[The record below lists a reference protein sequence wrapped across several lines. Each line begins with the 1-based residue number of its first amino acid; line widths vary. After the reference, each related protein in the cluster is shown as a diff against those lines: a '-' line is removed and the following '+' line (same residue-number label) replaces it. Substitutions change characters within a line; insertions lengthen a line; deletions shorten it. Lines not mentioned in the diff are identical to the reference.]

1 MGAFLFSGFWFLYH
15 RMYKEFIVLIV
26 FAIVLSSI
34 TQLIGEFAKLAV
46 EIMFSVLIAL
56 NANYWFVLSLRS
68 KKYNLAGMAFGDD
81 DDEVKIDVVKNL
93 DNEIF
98 DEKYLNPALKD
109 KPNFLKKFFNNFS

>member
-1 MGAFLFSGFWFLYH
+1 
-15 RMYKEFIVLIV
+15 
-26 FAIVLSSI
+26 
-34 TQLIGEFAKLAV
+34 
-46 EIMFSVLIAL
+46 
-56 NANYWFVLSLRS
+56 
-68 KKYNLAGMAFGDD
+68 MAFGDD